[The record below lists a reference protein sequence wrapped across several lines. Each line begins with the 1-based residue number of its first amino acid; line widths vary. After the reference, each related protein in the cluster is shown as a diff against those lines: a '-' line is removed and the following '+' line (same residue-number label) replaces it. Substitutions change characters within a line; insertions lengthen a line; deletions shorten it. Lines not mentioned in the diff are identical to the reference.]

1 MAGRKRWILFPPS
14 EVRHPLLPTSSPPAL
29 TGPHPPRQ
37 TPKLQDKWKRTLV
50 QDVTGK
56 HATIDVEKYPGAADA
71 QQLVVVQEAGDI
83 IFVPSGWHHQVEN
96 VSDVV
101 ASINHN
107 WYNGANIAAVWGFLR
122 SEARAVQEAI
132 ADCKEQAGY
141 DEEWEEQVL
150 CRYRGCIDVPHTSH
164 LTPHSSPTSAQCQ
177 VVMRANSGINLRE
190 VSVPAAPLSRCACPL
205 TRLLLWRIPRWQFC
219 ILLTMRGTALA
230 ASLEAPCKPSSSVP
244 QTTQVAPRACAHFTP
259 SRDVTTYS
267 LGQVCSCASLA
278 RPL

>member
-1 MAGRKRWILFPPS
+1 MRR
-14 EVRHPLLPTSSPPAL
+14 PLLPTSSPPVL

-56 HATIDVEKYPGAADA
+56 HATIDSDKYPGAADA
-71 QQLVVVQEAGDI
+71 QQLVVLQEASDI

-101 ASINHN
+101 VSINHN

-150 CRYRGCIDVPHTSH
+150 CRDRGCIDVPHTSH
-164 LTPHSSPTSAQCQ
+164 VIPPLPPPSVKSSCVPT
-177 VVMRANSGINLRE
+177 
-190 VSVPAAPLSRCACPL
+190 AA
-205 TRLLLWRIPRWQFC
+205 
-219 ILLTMRGTALA
+219 
-230 ASLEAPCKPSSSVP
+230 
-244 QTTQVAPRACAHFTP
+244 
-259 SRDVTTYS
+259 
-267 LGQVCSCASLA
+267 
-278 RPL
+278 